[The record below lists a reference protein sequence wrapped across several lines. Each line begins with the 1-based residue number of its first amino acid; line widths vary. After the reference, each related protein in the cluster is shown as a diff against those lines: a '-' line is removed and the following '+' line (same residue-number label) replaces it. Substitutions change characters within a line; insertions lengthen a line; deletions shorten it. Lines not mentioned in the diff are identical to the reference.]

1 MVIDIREVRP
11 HDKAEWLQL
20 WQGYTR
26 FYGSPQPEE
35 VTEYTWQ
42 RMLDV
47 NSSVLGRVAVV
58 DDALL
63 PLTYLPRTGSSNTV
77 TWATHLF
84 WQLLTSFT
92 WPGEQGH
99 YIPREYPF
107 AVA

>member
-1 MVIDIREVRP
+1 MKRP
-11 HDKAEWLQL
+11 TANVSGDNPGDSAPVA
-20 WQGYTR
+20 G
-26 FYGSPQPEE
+26 EE
-35 VTEYTWQ
+35 RNQT
-42 RMLDV
+42 LFH
-47 NSSVLGRVAVV
+47 LGVA
-58 DDALL
+58 
-63 PLTYLPRTGSSNTV
+63 PRTGSSNTV

>member
-1 MVIDIREVRP
+1 MKRRLRTFLMTTQGIQP
-11 HDKAEWLQL
+11 L
-20 WQGYTR
+20 WPARSVTR
-26 FYGSPQPEE
+26 RSFTS
-35 VTEYTWQ
+35 
-42 RMLDV
+42 
-47 NSSVLGRVAVV
+47 
-58 DDALL
+58 ALL